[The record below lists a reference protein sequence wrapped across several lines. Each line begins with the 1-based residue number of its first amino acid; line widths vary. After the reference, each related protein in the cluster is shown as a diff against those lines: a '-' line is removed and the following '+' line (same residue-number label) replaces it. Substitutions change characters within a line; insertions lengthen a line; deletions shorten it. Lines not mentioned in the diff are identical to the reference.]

1 MPKAS
6 TAKVS
11 IVLTTLL
18 LILSGCAQSPQ
29 QINLNPQVRVNS
41 HVSNQPNV
49 HLSVVDKRASQSLG
63 TRGGTYS
70 DSNHITLA
78 SDLQSMLLPTA
89 NQALTQMGILI
100 DQPSPMPTVLQ
111 IWVEKLRYEVNDD
124 QPLPMKV
131 TLQVQ
136 IAAVANKGS
145 QQQIARYESSKVHT
159 FLSPPSTAKN
169 EEIINEIFSATLTRL
184 FNDPKLVAMIE

>member
-1 MPKAS
+1 MPKIN

-29 QINLNPQVRVNS
+29 QINLNPQARINS

-49 HLSVVDKRASQSLG
+49 HLSVVDKRTSQSLG
-63 TRGGTYS
+63 SRGGTYS

-78 SDLQSMLLPTA
+78 RDLQSTLLPAA
-89 NQALTQMGILI
+89 NLALTQMGVLV
-100 DQPSPMPTVLQ
+100 DQPSAMPTVLQ
-111 IWVEKLRYEVNDD
+111 LWVEKLLYEVNDD
-124 QPLPMKV
+124 QSLPIKV
-131 TLQVQ
+131 RLQVQ
-136 IAAVANKGS
+136 IAAVANKGG

-184 FNDPKLVAMIE
+184 FNDPKLAALIE